1 MAGILKVDTLQRVG
15 SDSDQIT
22 LSASEVRI
30 HKGAIV
36 DSSGEEIVS
45 SNISGQ
51 ILQVSASQSYT
62 PHGTHLPSTGNQT
75 VALGQTFPQDVAIT
89 QKSATS
95 VNEITFWVSMANGQA
110 SQGVLIWNL
119 LGKINSGSFTSVCS
133 TPSYNSEYT
142 AASPDLTTSS
152 TGLSASNGG
161 HQPRYGWSY
170 DNSPWGPRLL
180 RFYHRHGQVKG
191 TVMTYRMTCYNSGS
205 GGTNYMNHMGKM
217 ISNWRVEEIGNIGGS

>member
-1 MAGILKVDTLQRVG
+1 MAGILKVDTIQRAG

-30 HKGAIV
+30 HKGAIT

-51 ILQVSASQSYT
+51 ILQVSASQYYT

-75 VALGQTFPQDVAIT
+75 VALGQTYPQDVSIT

-95 VNEITFWVSMANGQA
+95 VNEITFWSGMVYAADTN
-110 SQGVLIWNL
+110 GVLIWNL
-119 LGKINSGSFTSVCS
+119 LGKINSGSFTSICS
-133 TPSYNSEYT
+133 TPAYNTEYP
-142 AASPDLTTSS
+142 AASPDLTSSS

-161 HQPRYGWSY
+161 HQPRYGWCY
-170 DNSPWGPRLL
+170 DQGTWGARLL
-180 RFYHRHGQVKG
+180 RFYHRHGQAKG
-191 TVMTYRMTCYNSGS
+191 TVMTYRITCYISGS
-205 GGTNYMNHMGKM
+205 SGTNYMNHMGKM
-217 ISNWRVEEIGNIGGS
+217 ISNWRVEEIGNIGSS

>member
-95 VNEITFWVSMANGQA
+95 VNEITFWVSMANGE
-110 SQGVLIWNL
+110 SGSGVLIWNL
-119 LGKINSGSFTSVCS
+119 LGKANSGSFTSVCS

-170 DNSPWGPRLL
+170 DN
-180 RFYHRHGQVKG
+180 
-191 TVMTYRMTCYNSGS
+191 N
-205 GGTNYMNHMGKM
+205 
-217 ISNWRVEEIGNIGGS
+217 

>member
-1 MAGILKVDTLQRVG
+1 MAGILKVDTIQRAG

-36 DSSGEEIVS
+36 DSNGEELVS

-51 ILQVSASQSYT
+51 ILQVSASQYYT
-62 PHGTHLPSTGNQT
+62 PAGTHLTVTGNQT
-75 VALGQTFPQDVAIT
+75 VALGQTYPQDASIT

-95 VNEITFWVSMANGQA
+95 VNEITFWSSMVYAGDTN
-110 SQGVLIWNL
+110 GVLIWNL

-133 TPSYNSEYT
+133 TPAYNSVYT
-142 AASPDLTTSS
+142 PANPDLNSSS
-152 TGLSASNGG
+152 TGLSAANGG

-170 DNSPWGPRLL
+170 DQNSWGPRLL
-180 RFYHRHGQVKG
+180 RFYHRHGQAKG
-191 TVMTYRMTCYNSGS
+191 TVMTYRITCYNSGGS
-205 GGTNYMNHMGKM
+205 ATNYMNHFGRM
-217 ISNWRVEEIGNIGGS
+217 ISNWRVEEIGNIGSS

>member
-95 VNEITFWVSMANGQA
+95 VNEITFWVSMANGE
-110 SQGVLIWNL
+110 SGSGVLIWNL
-119 LGKINSGSFTSVCS
+119 LGKANSGSFTSVCS
-133 TPSYNSEYT
+133 TPSYNSNYT

-170 DNSPWGPRLL
+170 DNNRWGARLL
-180 RFYHRHGQVKG
+180 RFYHRHGQAKG
-191 TVMTYRMTCYNSGS
+191 TVMTYRMICYNSGS